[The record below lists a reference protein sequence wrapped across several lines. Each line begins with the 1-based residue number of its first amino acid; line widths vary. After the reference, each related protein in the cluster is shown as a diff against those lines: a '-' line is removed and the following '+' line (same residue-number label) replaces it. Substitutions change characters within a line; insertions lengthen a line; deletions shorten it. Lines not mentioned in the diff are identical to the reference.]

1 MIVILSSIAISIFI
15 LYVVIS
21 LCVFQKIPTSLS
33 NTYYMYKEKKEWLK
47 YLFPVMMFSVAGSLM
62 LTWLKATEGSY
73 LQFLS
78 FLTCAAIMFVGA
90 APNFK
95 ATKLEST
102 VHSVSAII
110 AAICAMLW
118 CLFVVGSYGV
128 ILNYL
133 VIFLIIA
140 LCTKTLKSA
149 YIFWL
154 EMVAFMSMFLSLI
167 IYLIVM

>member
-1 MIVILSSIAISIFI
+1 
-15 LYVVIS
+15 
-21 LCVFQKIPTSLS
+21 
-33 NTYYMYKEKKEWLK
+33 MYKEKKEWLK
-47 YLFPVMMFSVAGSLM
+47 YLFPAMMFSVAGLLM
-62 LTWLKATEGSY
+62 PVWLEATEDSY

-95 ATKLEST
+95 ATKLESA
-102 VHSVSAII
+102 VHSTSAIM
-110 AAICAMLW
+110 ATICSMFW
-118 CLFVVGSYGV
+118 CIFVVGSSGV
-128 ILNYL
+128 ILSYF

>member
-15 LYVVIS
+15 LYTVIS
-21 LCVFQKIPTSLS
+21 LCVFQKVPASLS
-33 NTYYMYKEKKEWLK
+33 STYYMYKEKKEWLK
-47 YLFPVMMFSVAGSLM
+47 YLFPAMMFSVAGLLM
-62 LTWLKATEGSY
+62 PVQLEAAEGSY

-78 FLTCAAIMFVGA
+78 FLTCAATIFVGA

-95 ATKLEST
+95 GTKLENA
-102 VHSVSAII
+102 VHSTSAII
-110 AAICAMLW
+110 SAICAMLW
-118 CLFVVGSYGV
+118 CLLVVGSWGV
-128 ILNYL
+128 ILSYL
-133 VIFLIIA
+133 IIFLIIA
-140 LCTKTLKSA
+140 LCTNTLKSA

>member
-15 LYVVIS
+15 LYTVIS
-21 LCVFQKIPTSLS
+21 LCVFQKVPASLS

-47 YLFPVMMFSVAGSLM
+47 YLFSIIMVSVAGLLM
-62 LTWLKATEGSY
+62 PAWLEATEGSY

-78 FLTCAAIMFVGA
+78 FLTCAAIMFVGT

-95 ATKLEST
+95 GTKLEST

-118 CLFVVGSYGV
+118 CIFVVGSYGV
-128 ILNYL
+128 ILSYL

-140 LCTKTLKSA
+140 LCTKTLTSA